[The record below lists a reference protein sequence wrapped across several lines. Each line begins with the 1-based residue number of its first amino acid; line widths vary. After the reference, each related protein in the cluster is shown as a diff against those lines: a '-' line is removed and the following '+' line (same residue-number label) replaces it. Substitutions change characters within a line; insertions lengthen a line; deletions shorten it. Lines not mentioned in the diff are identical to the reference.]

1 MLDFETTVK
10 TRQSIRKFLPTPMTE
25 AEIKQTLMD
34 AQNSPSACNTQ
45 PWQVHIASGETLER
59 LKKRFLVAAAEGKL
73 TPDFEFNQAKFLGKY
88 EARWRNQ
95 YEHVFTTSYGIPRED
110 KAARKVVYDDNFVG
124 YGAPHMAFL
133 FMPSIDNHDVNV
145 AADMGMYSQTFM
157 LSLTARGFGS
167 IPQLALALFADDVR
181 EELGISSDY
190 KLLHVISFGH
200 PDWDA
205 MQNQKHLG
213 RIPVDESA
221 TLHW

>member
-1 MLDFETTVK
+1 
-10 TRQSIRKFLPTPMTE
+10 
-25 AEIKQTLMD
+25 
-34 AQNSPSACNTQ
+34 
-45 PWQVHIASGETLER
+45 
-59 LKKRFLVAAAEGKL
+59 
-73 TPDFEFNQAKFLGKY
+73 
-88 EARWRNQ
+88 
-95 YEHVFTTSYGIPRED
+95 
-110 KAARKVVYDDNFVG
+110 
-124 YGAPHMAFL
+124 MAFL

>member
-59 LKKRFLVAAAEGKL
+59 LKKRFLAAAAEGKF

-110 KAARKVVYDDNFVG
+110 KAARQVVYDDNFVG

-167 IPQLALALFADDVR
+167 IPQLALALFADEVR